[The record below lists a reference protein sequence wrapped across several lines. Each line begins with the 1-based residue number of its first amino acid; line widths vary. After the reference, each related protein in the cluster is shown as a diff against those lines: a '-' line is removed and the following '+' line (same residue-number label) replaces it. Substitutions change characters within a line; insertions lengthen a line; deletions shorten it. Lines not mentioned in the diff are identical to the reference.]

1 MKDLKYKIALVCFP
15 IFFIVLAI
23 GVIYLENTDKLSLL
37 GIVIGLPLV
46 EYGLY
51 KEMKGGK

>member
-46 EYGLY
+46 EYGLFE
-51 KEMKGGK
+51 EMKGGK